1 MRLSLH
7 LWNLETTRNRK
18 NKLSR
23 IKINSNT
30 TSIRKTIRI
39 PQSMMEQ
46 EFINFIATVIITLAF
61 VFAYVAWI
69 FKIPVLAWIFKIPNA
84 NPPIKFHVNCPGPQN
99 LTLHFKG
106 TKIEDSNQKV
116 FHKNGGHGNIAYYFC
131 QKYHYKNLPLHLVR
145 CGSHFNLDT
154 INNVVVKH
162 VDLINH
168 NHL

>member
-18 NKLSR
+18 NKLR

-46 EFINFIATVIITLAF
+46 EFINFIAGVIFTLAF
-61 VFAYVAWI
+61 VFAYMAWNI
-69 FKIPVLAWIFKIPNA
+69 KIPNS
-84 NPPIKFHVNCPGPQN
+84 NPPITFHFNCPGPQN
-99 LTLHFKG
+99 LTLNFKG

-116 FHKNGGHGNIAYYFC
+116 FHKNGGHGNIDYYFC
-131 QKYHYKNLPLHLVR
+131 QKYHHKNWPLTGR

-168 NHL
+168 DHL